1 MTGPAR
7 GVIGA
12 RPETIFRRAKY
23 GLPAKMEP
31 HEDEKDR
38 GQFNGV
44 VFEFD
49 DISNKVVRIERINKR
64 Y

>member
-1 MTGPAR
+1 MTGPAQ

-12 RPETIFRRAKY
+12 RPEVIFQRAKY
-23 GLPAKMEP
+23 GLPAKIEP
-31 HEDEKDR
+31 HENEKDY

-44 VFEFD
+44 IFEFD
-49 DISNKVVRIERINKR
+49 DTTSKVIRIERINKR